1 MSRQKE
7 SDILGRIIIL
17 PDTEN
22 SYTSDQL
29 RVTGDIKGIQKFL
42 CPICTLQPVVNETCD
57 GPHRCYLGGIASE
70 VLVCDVPEDLS
81 FCFRVAVDQ
90 SLGKLFSDDFLNKY
104 FNP

>member
-17 PDTEN
+17 PVTETSRN
-22 SYTSDQL
+22 SDEL
-29 RVTGDIKGIQKFL
+29 LVTGDIEGIKRFL
-42 CPICTLQPVVNETCD
+42 CPVCILQSVVNETCD